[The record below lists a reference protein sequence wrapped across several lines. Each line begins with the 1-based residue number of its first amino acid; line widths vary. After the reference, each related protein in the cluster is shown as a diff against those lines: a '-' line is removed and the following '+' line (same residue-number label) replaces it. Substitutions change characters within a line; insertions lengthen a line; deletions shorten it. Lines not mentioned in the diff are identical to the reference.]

1 MQATMMIQGEEE
13 KPDELNLTIR
23 EPDEEDIGRIR
34 AHQGNVDSS
43 LQVEVAAEE

>member
-1 MQATMMIQGEEE
+1 MLQGEEE

-34 AHQGNVDSS
+34 AHQGNLDSS